1 MVAVGLVG
9 CLARHHGE
17 VVVSGPS
24 SGLAAVPA
32 VPSPKPPVSG
42 LLSRLLS

>member
-1 MVAVGLVG
+1 VVAVGLVG
-9 CLARHHGE
+9 CLAHHLGE

-24 SGLAAVPA
+24 SGLAVGPA

-42 LLSRLLS
+42 LLSRLLP